1 MHIRGLGSRSLG
13 RQFGWLWAAYAVS
26 AYGSGIGFGAF
37 PLIAVRVLHSGPV
50 QVSALSASGLAVGA
64 LVAVPLGPWVEFRRK
79 RPVMITTDLARF
91 AALMTIP
98 AAYAL

>member
-50 QVSALSASGLAVGA
+50 QVSALSASARWWRSRSAPGWSSGA
-64 LVAVPLGPWVEFRRK
+64 SDP
-79 RPVMITTDLARF
+79 
-91 AALMTIP
+91 
-98 AAYAL
+98 